1 VYGPCDHERKL
12 AFLDWLNNIQ
22 MPDEENWPIVGDFN
36 LLRWPEDRNRSSG
49 SANEMLF
56 FNELISSLGI
66 EQIPLHG
73 RRFTWTNKQQPPF

>member
-1 VYGPCDHERKL
+1 
-12 AFLDWLNNIQ
+12 

-73 RRFTWTNKQQPPF
+73 RRFTWINKQQPPF